1 MSLYHRATPLS
12 LSLSLSLNLLA
23 NPDPVNP
30 VLWFPC
36 LRRSQSVPCLP
47 EKTQCT
53 RCSKTW
59 CGPAQTSPGE
69 KARPDTGPGVGSLS
83 LPVSAALSILHRHRV
98 ESAAVS
104 LCLLTGEDETGSI
117 TLIIIIIIIIH
128 HPFCILFTF
137 TLKPSPSVSVA
148 GPRSP
153 PLTHRRCCTG
163 LVDSPQKPGRR
174 ARAAVWWAPLLPLVS
189 R

>member
-1 MSLYHRATPLS
+1 MDRSNKSPPPL
-12 LSLSLSLNLLA
+12 
-23 NPDPVNP
+23 PVNP
-30 VLWFPC
+30 SWA
-36 LRRSQSVPCLP
+36 QADYYT
-47 EKTQCT
+47 E
-53 RCSKTW
+53 SKTW

-104 LCLLTGEDETGSI
+104 LCLSTGEDETRSI
-117 TLIIIIIIIIH
+117 TLIIIIIIIIIIH